1 MSDYNRNL
9 FLKRLAKHNV
19 LSANKMVHFWPRIK
33 QIIVDCPIECILQCN
48 NQTWKIDKQ
57 NNIITYNIN
66 AGSQLKLKV
75 NKLSDELKGKNIKF
89 SLSLYVEN
97 EQLTTN
103 ENIIIEGNCEL
114 NSDIICSF
122 VAPLVSPWTYDI
134 VANKFNINLR
144 NVNIKKYPDDCRS

>member
-19 LSANKMVHFWPRIK
+19 LSVNKMVHFWPRIK

-57 NNIITYNIN
+57 NNIIKCNIN
-66 AGSQLKLKV
+66 AGSQLKLKA
-75 NKLSDELKGKNIKF
+75 NKLSDELKGKNINF
-89 SLSLYVEN
+89 SLLLSIQN
-97 EQLTTN
+97 EQLTTY
-103 ENIIIEGNCEL
+103 ESVTIEGNCEL
-114 NSDIICSF
+114 NSNIICSF

-134 VANKFNINLR
+134 VASKFNIDIR
-144 NVNIKKYPDDCRS
+144 NVNIKKYPDDCRT